1 MSFFSYLKEI
11 FMRPPLIAQFEQMLV
26 EEEARKVQE
35 PAAAPLEP
43 EVVTEAPIAV
53 EAPAVVEEVTTPE
66 VVAEP
71 VVEALAVVAPIV
83 ASAAPKRAKTAKG
96 KFVADDKSTPDVNEA
111 FVSGK
116 APAKKTTKRAAK
128 RKKR

>member
-1 MSFFSYLKEI
+1 MSFLSYLKEI

-26 EEEARKVQE
+26 EDEARKVQE

-43 EVVTEAPIAV
+43 EVVAEAP
-53 EAPAVVEEVTTPE
+53 VVATPE

-71 VVEALAVVAPIV
+71 VVEAPAVQPVAEALAVVAPIA
-83 ASAAPKRAKTAKG
+83 ASVTPKRTKSAKG

-111 FVSGK
+111 FVGGK
-116 APAKKTTKRAAK
+116 APTKKNTK

>member
-1 MSFFSYLKEI
+1 MSILSYLKEI

-43 EVVTEAPIAV
+43 EVVAEAPVAV
-53 EAPAVVEEVTTPE
+53 EAVTTPE

-71 VVEALAVVAPIV
+71 IVEALVVATV
-83 ASAAPKRAKTAKG
+83 AASVAPKRAKSAKG

-111 FVSGK
+111 FVGGK